1 MESRNRVRWVVVG
14 ADKGQR
20 EVDAEA
26 IDQFPNEVD
35 DVGENGVARRAA
47 AVEKGEIGRGVV
59 AEESEE
65 GDGSFCRLPEGVVE
79 GVEFGGVDGADVKGS
94 RCG

>member
-1 MESRNRVRWVVVG
+1 M
-14 ADKGQR
+14 
-20 EVDAEA
+20 DAEA

-35 DVGENGVARRAA
+35 DVGKNGVARRAA
-47 AVEKGEIGRGVV
+47 AVEKGEVGRGVV
-59 AEESEE
+59 ADESEK
-65 GDGSFCRLPEGVVE
+65 GDASFCRLPEGVVE

>member
-1 MESRNRVRWVVVG
+1 MQSGNGVCWIVLG
-14 ADKGQR
+14 ADKSQR

-35 DVGENGVARRAA
+35 DVGKNGVARRAA
-47 AVEKGEIGRGVV
+47 AVEKGEVGRGVV
-59 AEESEE
+59 AKESEE
-65 GDGSFCRLPEGVVE
+65 GDASFCRLPEGVVD
-79 GVEFGGVDGADVKGS
+79 GVEFGGVDGTDVKGS